1 MNNDKNEEN
10 KQKIQATNAM
20 VGCGIAV
27 TTASKTNELN
37 SECNA
42 FREALGTKSA
52 ENQSSLNDKLK
63 TEPGFVGDRSKGI
76 SVAYEYEVADV
87 KMGGKGSADWS
98 QSECSELLETGKVR
112 GAEGHHIN
120 NVADHPDMQTNPD
133 NIAFY
138 KSRKSHLQEGH
149 GGDFHNESSGP
160 LVDKDKM
167 LKRTNTQRVLKNE
180 ATGIGIAA
188 ATGAAFGMAESIHNT
203 CIEEGFSFKSV
214 KKGVKKSAKPVAV
227 SATVA
232 VSSYALGRTFS
243 YAFDYLLKNF

>member
-76 SVAYEYEVADV
+76 SVAYEYE
-87 KMGGKGSADWS
+87 
-98 QSECSELLETGKVR
+98 EPVR
-112 GAEGHHIN
+112 
-120 NVADHPDMQTNPD
+120 M
-133 NIAFY
+133 F
-138 KSRKSHLQEGH
+138 
-149 GGDFHNESSGP
+149 
-160 LVDKDKM
+160 
-167 LKRTNTQRVLKNE
+167 
-180 ATGIGIAA
+180 
-188 ATGAAFGMAESIHNT
+188 
-203 CIEEGFSFKSV
+203 
-214 KKGVKKSAKPVAV
+214 
-227 SATVA
+227 
-232 VSSYALGRTFS
+232 
-243 YAFDYLLKNF
+243 